1 MDRGKRLPD
10 LVLIIKGGGEMATG
24 VAWRLFRSG
33 MRRIVVLETENPA
46 AVRRT
51 VALSEAVFTGSWEV
65 EGVVAEAAPSAEE
78 IREIWGKG
86 RIPVL
91 VDPQWHSLDVLEPD
105 VVVDA
110 VLAKRNL
117 GTRKSEAPLVVGLG
131 PGFTAGGDVHLAV
144 ETKRGHDLGRVIEQ
158 GSPAPN
164 TGVPGE
170 IGGYAGERV
179 LRAPR
184 KGGFAAERAIGDFL
198 QSGDRV
204 GAVEREPVR
213 AAVSGVLRG
222 LLRDGSVVHKGA
234 KLGDIDPRG
243 ERETCFTISDKAR
256 ALGGAV
262 LEAVLGR
269 FNAAGDRELSGIG
282 YS

>member
-1 MDRGKRLPD
+1 MPRDKQLNE
-10 LVLIIKGGGEMATG
+10 LVLVLKGGGEMATG
-24 VAWRLFRSG
+24 VACRLYRSG
-33 MRRIVVLETENPA
+33 FRRIAVLEADNPA

-51 VALSEAVFTGSWEV
+51 VALSEAVFVGSWEV
-65 EGVVAEAAPSAEE
+65 EGVVAEAASSADEVD
-78 IREIWGKG
+78 EIWNRG

-91 VDPQWHSLDVLEPD
+91 VDPQWQSLSVLGPD

-117 GTRKSEAPLVVGLG
+117 GTRKTEAQLVVGLG
-131 PGFTAGGDVHLAV
+131 PGFTAGVDVHLAV

-158 GSPAPN
+158 GSPASN

-170 IGGYAGERV
+170 IAGYAGERV

-184 KGGFAAERAIGDFL
+184 KGRLAAERAIGDPV
-198 QSGDRV
+198 QSGDIV
-204 GAVEREPVR
+204 GAVEGQPVR
-213 AAVSGVLRG
+213 AAVSGVVRG
-222 LLRDGSVVHKGA
+222 LLRDGAPVREGA

-243 ERETCFTISDKAR
+243 EREACFTISDKAR

-269 FNAAGDRELSGIG
+269 FNVAE
-282 YS
+282 